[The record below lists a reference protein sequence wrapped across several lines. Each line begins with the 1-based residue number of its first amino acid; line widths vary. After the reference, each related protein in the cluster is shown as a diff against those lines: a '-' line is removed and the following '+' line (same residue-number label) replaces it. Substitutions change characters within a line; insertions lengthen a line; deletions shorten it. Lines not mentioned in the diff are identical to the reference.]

1 MFLYDRPSK
10 DERGCTL
17 RDVVKQFLAG
27 TLRALGLFTHVD
39 KRDAERTYRLGDDSL
54 DFYEMVAEVEKGSPL
69 YRPSRFWKDLN
80 EINSTMLRK
89 HGLENFKR
97 TVAQNY
103 FNWMVISEDDPQYR
117 SVRKLCPDAESL
129 RNHLRLE
136 RPKLLRTTVGLE
148 ERAGGPGLEI
158 YKHWP
163 VEAFPRS
170 LLENLGPNDWEIYK
184 LFVGMLWEYSV
195 QQDWAGIGKG
205 AVEPLV
211 GNPIRLFLRGK
222 LISQD
227 LANSVREYNAILC
240 DARQLVSTPK
250 RVAELGAG
258 YGRLAHVFL
267 SDNHTKYYIF
277 DIPPALYVSQW
288 YLSAAHP
295 DKRIFR
301 FRHFDNAADILQEL
315 AECDVGFFTP
325 NQIEF
330 FPEGF
335 FDIFASIS
343 TLPEMT
349 REQIDNYLRQAERVT
364 GVYVYLKQWLEWENP
379 LDRHLVTANT
389 IRLSENWTPVFDR
402 PDAIQTAFFERLWRR
417 KAD

>member
-1 MFLYDRPSK
+1 MFLYNCTSK
-10 DERGCTL
+10 DERGL
-17 RDVVKQFLAG
+17 SVRNAAHHILADI
-27 TLRALGLFTHVD
+27 LRALRFFARVD
-39 KRDAERTYRLGDDSL
+39 KRDAERRHHLAHDIPGL
-54 DFYEMVAEVEKGSPL
+54 REMVAEVENGPAL

-80 EINSTMLRK
+80 EINSNMLSK
-89 HGLENFKR
+89 YGLENFKR

-117 SVRKLCPDAESL
+117 SVSKLCSDPDSL
-129 RNHLRLE
+129 RPHLRLE
-136 RPKLLRTTVGLE
+136 RPELLRTTLGLE
-148 ERAGGPGLEI
+148 ERAGAPTLEI

-163 VEAFPRS
+163 VEAFPRA
-170 LLENLGPNDWEIYK
+170 LLEDLGPNEWEVYK
-184 LFVGMLWEYSV
+184 LFVGMLWEHSV
-195 QQDWAGIGKG
+195 QQDWAGLGKG

-227 LANSVREYNAILC
+227 LANSIREYNGILS
-240 DARQLVSTPK
+240 DARHLVSTPK

-267 SDNHTKYYIF
+267 SDDHTRYYVF

-288 YLSAAHP
+288 YLRSAHP

-301 FRHFDNAADILQEL
+301 FRHFDTWLDISQEL
-315 AECDVGFFTP
+315 AECDVAFFTP
-325 NQIEF
+325 NQIES

-364 GVYVYLKQWLEWENP
+364 ATYVYLKQWLEWENP
-379 LDRHLVTANT
+379 LDGHLVTANT
-389 IRLSENWTPVFDR
+389 IRLSEDWIPVYDR
-402 PDAIQTAFFERLWRR
+402 PDAIQPAFFERLWRR
-417 KAD
+417 KTD